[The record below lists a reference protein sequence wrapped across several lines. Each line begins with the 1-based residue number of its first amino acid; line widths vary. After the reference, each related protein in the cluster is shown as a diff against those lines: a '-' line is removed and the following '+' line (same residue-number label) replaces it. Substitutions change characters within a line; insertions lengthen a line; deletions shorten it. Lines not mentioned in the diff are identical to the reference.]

1 MAKGWVEQ
9 ITGSKE
15 QKRRYREYKTRKELL
30 PSSYHIAID
39 GLERYLTYYGS
50 ITKGDVL
57 LSMLDDLG
65 DLFEQSAANGTS
77 IREIVGD
84 DPVDFAE
91 SFVRNYSE
99 GQWINKERERLMR
112 AIERAE
118 GEDGGARS

>member
-1 MAKGWVEQ
+1 MTKGWVEQ

-15 QKRRYREYKTRKELL
+15 QKRRYREYKARKEQL
-30 PSSYHIAID
+30 PASHHAAID
-39 GLERYLTYYGS
+39 ALERYVTYYGS
-50 ITKGDVL
+50 INKGDIL

-99 GQWINKERERLMR
+99 GQWINKERERLTK
-112 AIERAE
+112 AIDQAATE
-118 GEDGGARS
+118 GYAS